1 MIYENSF
8 EVVIARSQALRGS
21 LRRSNPVLEPVKAD
35 KAWIATAKTP
45 RDDDDEARLAAF
57 LTQSSGVHS
66 ELSTRTYALT
76 G

>member
-1 MIYENSF
+1 VGVFDERIG
-8 EVVIARSQALRGS
+8 LRA
-21 LRRSNPVLEPVKAD
+21 SNPVLEPVKAD

-57 LTQSSGVHS
+57 LTQSSGVHN
-66 ELSTRTYALT
+66 EFSTSTYALT